1 MTETYRN
8 QDRCEFATRFFGTPP
23 FEVSGGL
30 SLVSDNALVA
40 HLHKLRRTNQFGLIN
55 HCAFMYI
62 LLRFYSPTWFPLSN
76 PFPPATSPYL
86 QFDLFDVQSSIY
98 PIRLVLWQE
107 GTRLRDL
114 PGAVPHLSGN
124 EVLFAARPTSPLQRE
139 RHSPEFILSSF

>member
-40 HLHKLRRTNQFGLIN
+40 HLHKLRRTNQFGLIK

-107 GTRLRDL
+107 GHAL
-114 PGAVPHLSGN
+114 
-124 EVLFAARPTSPLQRE
+124 ARSSWSCATSVRK
-139 RHSPEFILSSF
+139 RSSVCCKANFTASKRKAFT